1 MLADKGETLLDG
13 GQGSGAAMA
22 QYLAFDP
29 AVEVWGA
36 SMLGCITGLEKA
48 GLPAGEAMGLLR
60 QGGIPEVRPEGWY
73 PQQPYLDM
81 IGAIEQRHGEG
92 ALRAMARQVPDTSK
106 FPPGISTLEQALQ
119 TLDLAYQMNHRGG
132 AIGHYACL
140 PLGPRDLELICENP
154 YGCAFDLGILDA
166 VVAHF
171 GAPNTH
177 PVVTH
182 QPGTGCRRTGCEGCT
197 YRITW

>member
-1 MLADKGETLLDG
+1 MT
-13 GQGSGAAMA
+13 
-22 QYLAFDP
+22 QYRAYDP
-29 AVEVWGA
+29 AVCVWGT
-36 SMLGCITGLEKA
+36 SMLGCIAGLEKA
-48 GLPAGEAMGLLR
+48 GLPPGEALEHLR
-60 QGGIPEVRPEGWY
+60 EGGIASLEPEGWY

-81 IGAIEQRHGEG
+81 LRQVEQDHGEG

-106 FPPGISTLEQALQ
+106 FPPGIHTLVQALQ

-140 PLGPRDLELICENP
+140 PLGPRDVELICQTP

-166 VVAHF
+166 LIQAF
-171 GAPNTH
+171 AEPGTRPIL
-177 PVVTH
+177 TH
-182 QPGTGCRRTGCEGCT
+182 QPGSGCRREGDVACT